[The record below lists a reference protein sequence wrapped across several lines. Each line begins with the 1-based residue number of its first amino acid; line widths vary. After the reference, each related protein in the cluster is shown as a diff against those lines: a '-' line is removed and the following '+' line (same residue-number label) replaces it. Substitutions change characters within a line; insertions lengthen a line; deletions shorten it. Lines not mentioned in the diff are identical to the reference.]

1 MFFDTFLKKINK
13 KGFLKSL
20 LVLLLFVFDE
30 NSPDLFNVKQGR
42 VVRQQLF
49 DGLFL
54 TKTVQLPYFF
64 LKYIDSFTVCF

>member
-42 VVRQQLF
+42 VVRRQLF
-49 DGLFL
+49 CD
-54 TKTVQLPYFF
+54 
-64 LKYIDSFTVCF
+64 